1 MDESRFRK
9 YFKSKKL
16 RISSVLLATDALA
29 LILAAVM
36 AYNFRFRS
44 SLFETEGQPSI
55 AAIDYQQVIGFIVL
69 GWLFTFGISG
79 IYSL

>member
-1 MDESRFRK
+1 MFESRISRNLK
-9 YFKSKKL
+9 SNKFKVSA
-16 RISSVLLATDALA
+16 VLLATDALA
-29 LILAAVM
+29 LTLAAVT

-44 SLFETEGQPSI
+44 SLFETEEQPSI